1 MDDGTLT
8 TRKRIFAA
16 SKNEINRLSGKP
28 NKIVKFTYMKI
39 VIINSGSSSIKYQLI
54 EMPEQ
59 KVICSGMIDRIGLDT
74 SNLTYTTATN
84 KIVESLPIANHK
96 VGLQKI
102 AQLLMDEK
110 VGVIQSTSEIKA
122 VGHRVVHGGSSFSN
136 TVEITN
142 EVKEEIRHLFELAP
156 LHNPA
161 NLEGIIVA
169 EQIFESAKQVAVFDT
184 AFHQTMPVEA
194 YKYPIPNYLL
204 SEHKIRAYGF
214 HGTSHKYVSEKAI
227 QYLTQT
233 AKHKADKIVTIH
245 LGNGCS
251 MTAIK
256 DGKSIDHTLGF
267 GPMNGLI
274 MGTRSG
280 DVDPSII
287 FYLVKSL
294 GYSTDEVNALL
305 QKQSGMLGL
314 TGYSDLRDIE
324 SNAEAGNKECQLA
337 LAMNA
342 YRIKKFIGSYA
353 AVLNGLD
360 AIVFTAGI
368 GENSD
373 YIRRLVCADM
383 DYFGLE
389 LDEEQ
394 NSIRSKE
401 IREIN
406 TPSSKTKILVVPTN
420 EEVEIANQVYDLLS

>member
-1 MDDGTLT
+1 
-8 TRKRIFAA
+8 
-16 SKNEINRLSGKP
+16 
-28 NKIVKFTYMKI
+28 MKI
-39 VIINSGSSSIKYQLI
+39 VVINSGSSSIKYQLI
-54 EMPEQ
+54 EMPDQ
-59 KVICSGMIDRIGLDT
+59 KVICSGMVDRIGLET
-74 SNLTYTTATN
+74 SNYTYVTDN
-84 KIVESLPIANHK
+84 VKVEETLPIASHK
-96 VGLQKI
+96 IGLEKI
-102 AQLLMDEK
+102 AKMLMDDEI
-110 VGVIQSTSEIKA
+110 GVIKSTKEIQA
-122 VGHRVVHGGSSFSN
+122 VGHRVVHGGSSFSAP
-136 TVEITN
+136 TLITT
-142 EVKEEIRHLFELAP
+142 EVKDEIRKLCEIAP

-161 NLEGIIVA
+161 HLEGIIVA
-169 EQIFESAKQVAVFDT
+169 EEIFVEAKQIIVFDT
-184 AFHQTMPVEA
+184 AFHQTMPEVA
-194 YKYPIPNYLL
+194 YKYAIPNHFLTENKL
-204 SEHKIRAYGF
+204 RVYGF

-227 QYLTQT
+227 EYLKSQNKPYQNIIT
-233 AKHKADKIVTIH
+233 VH

-251 MTAIK
+251 ITAVK
-256 DGKSIDHTLGF
+256 DGKCIDTSMGF
-267 GPMNGLI
+267 TPISGLI

-280 DVDPSII
+280 DIDASVLFYMMKELNYTVDE
-287 FYLVKSL
+287 L
-294 GYSTDEVNALL
+294 STLL

-314 TGYSDLRDIE
+314 TGFSDLREIE
-324 SNAEAGNKECQLA
+324 AKAGEGNKDCQLA

-389 LDEEQ
+389 LDQEQ